1 MITDKETNTLYLA
14 DILPKLNPDFF
25 SRFISVLDECKIQ
38 HSIIP
43 HTKDIWAVDYMPIQI
58 DINNFI
64 RFIYNPQY
72 LQTIKYRKTISDVD
86 TICDKIGIDT
96 TKSTIVLD
104 GGNVTRTTDKVIMT
118 DRIFQD
124 NPTFQPK
131 QLIRQL
137 EALFQVD
144 KLYFVPEQ
152 PKDFTGHSDGMIRF
166 IDNHTVLVNNYGK
179 EKEEFRRA
187 FQIAILNIGL
197 DYIELPYNPY
207 QNTSYNQANGDYI
220 NYLQMEQAIVVPV
233 FGIKE
238 DEEAIRKFEE
248 VFVRQTI
255 ATIESNEI
263 ANQGGILNC
272 ITWNIRTEPR
282 TKLA

>member
-1 MITDKETNTLYLA
+1 MIIDSQTNKLYLA
-14 DILPKLNPDFF
+14 DCLPNKYPIFF
-25 SRFISVLDECKIQ
+25 SEFNNVLNGCNILYELLPD
-38 HSIIP
+38 
-43 HTKDIWAVDYMPIQI
+43 TKDVWAVDYMPIQI

-64 RFIYNPQY
+64 RFTYNPLY

-86 TICDKIGIDT
+86 TICDKIGINT

-137 EALFQVD
+137 EELFQVD

-187 FQIAILNIGL
+187 FQIAIHNIGL

-207 QNTSYNQANGDYI
+207 QNTNYNQANGDYI

-238 DEEAIRKFEE
+238 DEEAVRQFEE
-248 VFVRQTI
+248 VFAGQTI
-255 ATIESNEI
+255 ATIDSNEI
-263 ANQGGILNC
+263 ADKGGVLNC
-272 ITWNIRTEPR
+272 ITWNIQ
-282 TKLA
+282 TK